1 MQQIVARD
9 LPIHVLFYQ
18 DTIMA
23 YRPSAYDKWVFQK
36 GQGYVTKLSFVDP
49 PK

>member
-1 MQQIVARD
+1 
-9 LPIHVLFYQ
+9 
-18 DTIMA
+18 MA
-23 YRPSAYDKWVFQK
+23 YRQGAYDKWVFQK